1 MYPTYMIFRDLYTT
15 EYEAPS
21 HFYRSQIGLS
31 RHVIQRVYAFQSL
44 VGRRGEGKKRGERSA
59 SFLSSPGIFSAW
71 LVKASTARYSGT
83 LRNAGHARTI
93 SRV

>member
-44 VGRRGEGKKRGERSA
+44 VGGEGKEKKEVREVHP
-59 SFLSSPGIFSAW
+59 FYLSLVYLVHGW
-71 LVKASTARYSGT
+71 LKPLQPDTV
-83 LRNAGHARTI
+83 GH
-93 SRV
+93 